1 MKRLSVFISGRG
13 SNFMAIHRAS
23 ENGLIPGRIVLVV
36 SDNPDAAGLE
46 YARTSNIRTAVF
58 EKKGGQSRESYFEHI
73 ISLLEKESVDG
84 IILAGFMKVLSG
96 NIIER
101 YRNKI
106 LNIHPAL
113 LPSFPGTNAQKQAF
127 DYGVKY
133 SGCTVHFVDEGVD
146 TGPIILQDVVPVL
159 EDDDANTLAARIL
172 EKEHIIY
179 PRAVQ
184 YFCEDRLEVRG
195 RKVHVRI

>member
-1 MKRLSVFISGRG
+1 MKRIAVFISGRG
-13 SNFMAIHRAS
+13 SNFMAIHRAVEKGS
-23 ENGLIPGRIVLVV
+23 IPGRIVLVV

-46 YARTSNIRTAVF
+46 YAQKSNVRTAVF
-58 EKKGGQSRESYFEHI
+58 EKHKAESHESYFQRI
-73 ISLLEKESVDG
+73 ISLLEQESVNG

-96 NIIER
+96 TVIRKYPNR
-101 YRNKI
+101 I

-113 LPSFPGTNAQKQAF
+113 LPSFPGTDAQKQAF

-146 TGPIILQDVVPVL
+146 TGPIILQEVVPVL
-159 EDDDANTLAARIL
+159 EDDDAHTLAARIL

-179 PRAVQ
+179 PKAVQ

-195 RKVHVRI
+195 RKVHVRT